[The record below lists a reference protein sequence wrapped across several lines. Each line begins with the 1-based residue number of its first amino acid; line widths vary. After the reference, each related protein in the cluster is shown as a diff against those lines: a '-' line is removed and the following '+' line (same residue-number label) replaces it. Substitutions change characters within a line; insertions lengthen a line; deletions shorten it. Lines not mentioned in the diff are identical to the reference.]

1 MGCNYI
7 YKENE
12 TRSAGNW
19 LPVPVWSPSAV
30 QLKPFQAQVR
40 LETFSPRARR
50 IQCWKDS
57 PPLRSSVSSPT
68 PRLSAICR
76 LTLLFVLLLAPCNF
90 SPRTTSFKSF
100 KIPSGLNLETK
111 PHKRRK
117 AAQEGMQQLSAK
129 TEGQW

>member
-1 MGCNYI
+1 MQLYIQRKRNAVSWQLVTCSSGLLQQCN
-7 YKENE
+7 ENL
-12 TRSAGNW
+12 S
-19 LPVPVWSPSAV
+19 
-30 QLKPFQAQVR
+30 KPR

-57 PPLRSSVSSPT
+57 PPLRSSVSSPA

-117 AAQEGMQQLSAK
+117 AVLERMQQLSAK